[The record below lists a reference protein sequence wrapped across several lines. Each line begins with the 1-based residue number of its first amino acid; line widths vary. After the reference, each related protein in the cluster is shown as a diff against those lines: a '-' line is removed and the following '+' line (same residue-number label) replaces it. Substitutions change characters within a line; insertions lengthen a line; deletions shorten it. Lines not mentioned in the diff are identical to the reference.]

1 VTDETAPDTLSVIP
15 AAAPPESTDHR
26 RVITAGET
34 MALVV
39 PSSPGRLRHATSLSL
54 SIGGA
59 ESNVA
64 IGLARLGVPAT
75 WISVLGDDELGELVL
90 HRLRAEGV
98 DTAAVRRTSDRPTGL
113 YLREEVAGQLRVYYY
128 RAGSAAATLA
138 PGAFDPSIL
147 QGAAFLHLTGITGA
161 LSPECA
167 EFLPWAA
174 TAARDAGVRVS
185 YDVNYRSRLWAP
197 SAARAATEA
206 LLPLL
211 DVLFVG
217 DEEATA
223 LWGWEEPDA
232 ALDHLSEVG
241 PQEVVLKLGAKGC
254 VAVVDGERLTSAGFP
269 ARQLDPIGA
278 GDAFAA
284 GYLAAALWGWA
295 PEKRLRTANAMGSL
309 CVQSLGD
316 YEGLPSS
323 RELTAFLEQT
333 PDLGR

>member
-1 VTDETAPDTLSVIP
+1 ME
-15 AAAPPESTDHR
+15 AAELG

-39 PSSPGRLRHATSLSL
+39 PPSPGRLRHATSLSL

-64 IGLARLGVPAT
+64 IGLARLGIPAS

-98 DTAAVRRTSDRPTGL
+98 DTSGVRRIADRATGL
-113 YLREEVAGQLRVYYY
+113 YLREEVAGRLRVYYY
-128 RAGSAAATLA
+128 RSGSAAATLS
-138 PGAFDPSIL
+138 PNAFDPSIL

-161 LSPECA
+161 LSHECA

-174 TAARDAGVRVS
+174 TTARDAGVRVS
-185 YDVNYRSRLWAP
+185 YDVNYRSRLWEP
-197 SAARAATEA
+197 SAAQAATEA
-206 LLPLL
+206 LLPLI

-217 DEEATA
+217 HDEANA
-223 LWGWEEPDA
+223 LWGWETDT
-232 ALDHLSEVG
+232 ALEQLSKIGPSEVI
-241 PQEVVLKLGAKGC
+241 LKLGADGC
-254 VAVVDGERLTSAGFP
+254 AATINGEQLTSVGFP

-278 GDAFAA
+278 GDAFDA
-284 GYLAAALWGWA
+284 GYLAATLWGWA
-295 PEKRLRTANAMGSL
+295 PEKRLRAANAMGAF
-309 CVQSLGD
+309 CVQNLGD
-316 YEGLPSS
+316 YEGLPS
-323 RELTAFLEQT
+323 RGELDGFLEQI

>member
-1 VTDETAPDTLSVIP
+1 ME
-15 AAAPPESTDHR
+15 AAELG

-39 PSSPGRLRHATSLSL
+39 PPSPGRLRHATSLSL

-64 IGLARLGVPAT
+64 IGLARLGIPAS

-98 DTAAVRRTSDRPTGL
+98 DTSGVRRIADRATGL
-113 YLREEVAGQLRVYYY
+113 YLREEVAGRLRVYYY
-128 RAGSAAATLA
+128 RSGSAAATLS
-138 PGAFDPSIL
+138 PNAFDPSML

-161 LSPECA
+161 LSQECA

-174 TAARDAGVRVS
+174 STARDAGVRVS
-185 YDVNYRSRLWAP
+185 YDVNYRSRLWEP
-197 SAARAATEA
+197 SAAQAATEA
-206 LLPLL
+206 LLPLI

-217 DEEATA
+217 HDEANA
-223 LWGWEEPDA
+223 LWGWETDT
-232 ALDHLSEVG
+232 ALEQLSKIGPSEVI
-241 PQEVVLKLGAKGC
+241 LKLGADGC
-254 VAVVDGERLTSAGFP
+254 TAMINGEQQTSPGFP

-278 GDAFAA
+278 GDAFDA
-284 GYLAAALWGWA
+284 GYLAATLWGWA
-295 PEKRLRTANAMGSL
+295 PEKRLRAANAMGAF
-309 CVQSLGD
+309 CVQNLGD
-316 YEGLPSS
+316 YEGLPNR
-323 RELTAFLEQT
+323 RELDGFLEQI

>member
-1 VTDETAPDTLSVIP
+1 ME
-15 AAAPPESTDHR
+15 AAELG

-39 PSSPGRLRHATSLSL
+39 PPSPGRLRHATSLSL

-64 IGLARLGVPAT
+64 IGLARLGIPAS

-98 DTAAVRRTSDRPTGL
+98 DTSGVRRIADRATGL
-113 YLREEVAGQLRVYYY
+113 YLREEVAGRLRVYYY
-128 RAGSAAATLA
+128 RSGSAAATLS
-138 PGAFDPSIL
+138 PNAFDPSML

-161 LSPECA
+161 LSEECA

-174 TAARDAGVRVS
+174 TTARDAGVRVS
-185 YDVNYRSRLWAP
+185 YDVNYRSRLWEP
-197 SAARAATEA
+197 SAAQAATEA
-206 LLPLL
+206 LLPLI

-217 DEEATA
+217 HDEANA
-223 LWGWEEPDA
+223 LWGWETDT
-232 ALDHLSEVG
+232 ALEQLSKIGPSEVI
-241 PQEVVLKLGAKGC
+241 LKLGADGC
-254 VAVVDGERLTSAGFP
+254 AAMINGEQLTSPGFP

-278 GDAFAA
+278 GDAFDA
-284 GYLAAALWGWA
+284 GYLAATLWGWA
-295 PEKRLRTANAMGSL
+295 PEKRLRAANAMGAF
-309 CVQSLGD
+309 CVQNLGD
-316 YEGLPSS
+316 YEGLPDR
-323 RELTAFLEQT
+323 RELDSFLEQI

>member
-1 VTDETAPDTLSVIP
+1 ME
-15 AAAPPESTDHR
+15 AAEPG

-39 PSSPGRLRHATSLSL
+39 PPSPGRLRHATSLSL

-64 IGLARLGVPAT
+64 IGLARLGIPAS

-98 DTAAVRRTSDRPTGL
+98 DTSGVRRIADRPTGL
-113 YLREEVAGQLRVYYY
+113 YLREEVAGRLRVYYY
-128 RAGSAAATLA
+128 RSGSAAATLSQN
-138 PGAFDPSIL
+138 AFDPSML

-161 LSPECA
+161 LSQACA

-174 TAARDAGVRVS
+174 TTARDAGVRVS
-185 YDVNYRSRLWAP
+185 YDVNYRSRLWEP
-197 SAARAATEA
+197 SAAQAATEA
-206 LLPLL
+206 LLPLI

-217 DEEATA
+217 HDEANA
-223 LWGWEEPDA
+223 LWGWETDT
-232 ALDHLSEVG
+232 ALEQLSKIG
-241 PQEVVLKLGAKGC
+241 PSQVILKLGADGC
-254 VAVVDGERLTSAGFP
+254 AAMIDGEQLTSPGFP

-278 GDAFAA
+278 GDAFDA
-284 GYLAAALWGWA
+284 GYLAATLWGWA
-295 PEKRLRTANAMGSL
+295 PEKRLRAANAMGAF
-309 CVQSLGD
+309 CVQNLGD
-316 YEGLPSS
+316 YEGLPSR
-323 RELTAFLEQT
+323 RELDGFLEQI

>member
-1 VTDETAPDTLSVIP
+1 ME
-15 AAAPPESTDHR
+15 AAELG

-39 PSSPGRLRHATSLSL
+39 PPSPGRLRHATSLSL

-64 IGLARLGVPAT
+64 IGLARLGIPAS

-98 DTAAVRRTSDRPTGL
+98 DTSGVRRIADRATGL
-113 YLREEVAGQLRVYYY
+113 YLREEVAGRLRVYYY
-128 RAGSAAATLA
+128 RSGSAAATLS
-138 PGAFDPSIL
+138 PNAFDPSML

-161 LSPECA
+161 LSQECA

-174 TAARDAGVRVS
+174 STARDAGVRVS
-185 YDVNYRSRLWAP
+185 YDVNYRSRLWEP
-197 SAARAATEA
+197 SAAQAATEA
-206 LLPLL
+206 LLPLI

-217 DEEATA
+217 HDEANA
-223 LWGWEEPDA
+223 LWGWETDT
-232 ALDHLSEVG
+232 ALEQLSKIGPSEVI
-241 PQEVVLKLGAKGC
+241 LKLGADGC
-254 VAVVDGERLTSAGFP
+254 AAMINGEQLTSLGFP

-278 GDAFAA
+278 GDAFDA
-284 GYLAAALWGWA
+284 GYLAATLWGWA
-295 PEKRLRTANAMGSL
+295 PEKRLRAANAMGAF
-309 CVQSLGD
+309 CVQNLGD
-316 YEGLPSS
+316 YEGLPNR
-323 RELTAFLEQT
+323 RELDGFLEQI

>member
-1 VTDETAPDTLSVIP
+1 ME
-15 AAAPPESTDHR
+15 AAELG

-39 PSSPGRLRHATSLSL
+39 PPSPGRLRHAASLSL

-64 IGLARLGVPAT
+64 IGLARLGIPAS

-98 DTAAVRRTSDRPTGL
+98 DTSGVRRIADRATGL
-113 YLREEVAGQLRVYYY
+113 YIREEVAGRLRVYYY
-128 RAGSAAATLA
+128 RSGSAAATLS
-138 PGAFDPSIL
+138 PNAFDPSML

-161 LSPECA
+161 LSQECA

-174 TAARDAGVRVS
+174 TTARDAGVRMS
-185 YDVNYRSRLWAP
+185 YDVNYRSRLWEP
-197 SAARAATEA
+197 SAAQAATEA
-206 LLPLL
+206 LLPLI

-217 DEEATA
+217 HDEANA
-223 LWGWEEPDA
+223 LWGWETDT
-232 ALDHLSEVG
+232 ALEQLSKIGPSEVI
-241 PQEVVLKLGAKGC
+241 LKLGADGC
-254 VAVVDGERLTSAGFP
+254 AAMINGEQLTSPGFP

-278 GDAFAA
+278 GDAFDA
-284 GYLAAALWGWA
+284 GYLAATLWGWP
-295 PEKRLRTANAMGSL
+295 PEKRLRAANAMGAF
-309 CVQSLGD
+309 CVQNLGD
-316 YEGLPSS
+316 YEGLPNR
-323 RELTAFLEQT
+323 RELDGFLEQI

>member
-1 VTDETAPDTLSVIP
+1 ME
-15 AAAPPESTDHR
+15 AAELG

-39 PSSPGRLRHATSLSL
+39 PPSPGRLRHATSLSL

-64 IGLARLGVPAT
+64 IGLARLGIPAS

-98 DTAAVRRTSDRPTGL
+98 DTSGVRRIADRATGL
-113 YLREEVAGQLRVYYY
+113 YLREEVAGRLRVYYY
-128 RAGSAAATLA
+128 RSGSAAATLS
-138 PGAFDPSIL
+138 PNAFDPSML

-161 LSPECA
+161 LSQECA

-174 TAARDAGVRVS
+174 TTARDAGVRVS
-185 YDVNYRSRLWAP
+185 YDVNYRSRLWEP
-197 SAARAATEA
+197 SAAQAATEA
-206 LLPLL
+206 LLPLI

-217 DEEATA
+217 HDEANA
-223 LWGWEEPDA
+223 LWGWETDT
-232 ALDHLSEVG
+232 ALEQLSKIGPSEVI
-241 PQEVVLKLGAKGC
+241 LKLGADGC
-254 VAVVDGERLTSAGFP
+254 AAMINGEQLTSLGFP

-278 GDAFAA
+278 GDAFDA
-284 GYLAAALWGWA
+284 GYLAATLWGWA
-295 PEKRLRTANAMGSL
+295 PERRLRAANAMGAF
-309 CVQSLGD
+309 CVQNLGD
-316 YEGLPSS
+316 YEGLPNR
-323 RELTAFLEQT
+323 RELDGFLEQI

>member
-1 VTDETAPDTLSVIP
+1 ME
-15 AAAPPESTDHR
+15 AAELG

-39 PSSPGRLRHATSLSL
+39 PPSPGRLRHAASLSL

-64 IGLARLGVPAT
+64 IGLARLGIPAS

-98 DTAAVRRTSDRPTGL
+98 DTSGVRRIADRATGL
-113 YLREEVAGQLRVYYY
+113 YIREEVAGRLRVYYY
-128 RAGSAAATLA
+128 RSGSAAATLS
-138 PGAFDPSIL
+138 PNAFDPSML

-161 LSPECA
+161 LSQECA

-174 TAARDAGVRVS
+174 TTARDAGVRVS
-185 YDVNYRSRLWAP
+185 YDVNYRSRLWEP
-197 SAARAATEA
+197 SAAQAATEA
-206 LLPLL
+206 LLPLI

-217 DEEATA
+217 HDEANA
-223 LWGWEEPDA
+223 LWGWETDT
-232 ALDHLSEVG
+232 ALEQLSKIGPSEVI
-241 PQEVVLKLGAKGC
+241 LKLGADGC
-254 VAVVDGERLTSAGFP
+254 AAMINGEQLTSPGFP

-278 GDAFAA
+278 GDAFDA
-284 GYLAAALWGWA
+284 GYLAATLWGWP
-295 PEKRLRTANAMGSL
+295 PEKRLRAANAMGAF
-309 CVQSLGD
+309 CVQNLGD
-316 YEGLPSS
+316 YEGLPNR
-323 RELTAFLEQT
+323 RELDGFLEQI

>member
-1 VTDETAPDTLSVIP
+1 ME
-15 AAAPPESTDHR
+15 AAELG

-39 PSSPGRLRHATSLSL
+39 PPSPGRLRHAASLSL

-64 IGLARLGVPAT
+64 IGLARLGIPAS

-98 DTAAVRRTSDRPTGL
+98 DTSRARRIADRATGL
-113 YLREEVAGQLRVYYY
+113 YLREEVAGRLRVYYY
-128 RAGSAAATLA
+128 RSGSAAATLS
-138 PGAFDPSIL
+138 PNAFDPSML

-161 LSPECA
+161 LSQECA

-174 TAARDAGVRVS
+174 TTARDAGVRVS
-185 YDVNYRSRLWAP
+185 YDVNYRSRLWEP
-197 SAARAATEA
+197 SAAQAATEA
-206 LLPLL
+206 LLPLI

-217 DEEATA
+217 HDEANA
-223 LWGWEEPDA
+223 LWGWETDT
-232 ALDHLSEVG
+232 ALEQLSKIGPSEVI
-241 PQEVVLKLGAKGC
+241 LKLGADGC
-254 VAVVDGERLTSAGFP
+254 AAMINGEQLTSPGFP

-278 GDAFAA
+278 GDAFDA
-284 GYLAAALWGWA
+284 GYLAATLWGWA
-295 PEKRLRTANAMGSL
+295 PEKRLRAANAMGAF
-309 CVQSLGD
+309 CVQNLGD
-316 YEGLPSS
+316 YEGLPNR
-323 RELTAFLEQT
+323 RELDGFLEQI

>member
-1 VTDETAPDTLSVIP
+1 ME
-15 AAAPPESTDHR
+15 AAEPV

-39 PSSPGRLRHATSLSL
+39 PPSPGRLRHATSLSL

-64 IGLARLGVPAT
+64 IGLARLGIPAS

-98 DTAAVRRTSDRPTGL
+98 DTSGVRRIADRPTGL
-113 YLREEVAGQLRVYYY
+113 YLREEVAGRLRVYYY
-128 RAGSAAATLA
+128 RSGSAAATLS
-138 PGAFDPSIL
+138 PNAFDPSIL

-161 LSPECA
+161 LSQECA

-174 TAARDAGVRVS
+174 TTARDAGVRVS
-185 YDVNYRSRLWAP
+185 YDVNYRSRLWEP
-197 SAARAATEA
+197 SAAQAATEA
-206 LLPLL
+206 LLPLI

-217 DEEATA
+217 HDEANA
-223 LWGWEEPDA
+223 LWGWETDT
-232 ALDHLSEVG
+232 ALEQLSKIGPSEVI
-241 PQEVVLKLGAKGC
+241 LKLGADGC
-254 VAVVDGERLTSAGFP
+254 AAMINGEQLISPGFP

-278 GDAFAA
+278 GDAFDA
-284 GYLAAALWGWA
+284 GYLAATLWGWA
-295 PEKRLRTANAMGSL
+295 PEKRLRAANAMGAF
-309 CVQSLGD
+309 CVQNLGD
-316 YEGLPSS
+316 YEGLPS
-323 RELTAFLEQT
+323 RGELDGFLEQI